1 MALIVLSEIW
11 PYKEVADAIE
21 SLGNHRIT
29 ITGGEPLLQ
38 EAAVVELIDELN
50 RRKSTKLEDKPCT
63 VKKSTVSEIIIWR
76 HSRCT

>member
-1 MALIVLSEIW
+1 MTAISAVHIVIPLIVMALIV
-11 PYKEVADAIE
+11 PFTDMTVQEVADAIE

-50 RRKSTKLEDKPCT
+50 RRKL
-63 VKKSTVSEIIIWR
+63 
-76 HSRCT
+76 